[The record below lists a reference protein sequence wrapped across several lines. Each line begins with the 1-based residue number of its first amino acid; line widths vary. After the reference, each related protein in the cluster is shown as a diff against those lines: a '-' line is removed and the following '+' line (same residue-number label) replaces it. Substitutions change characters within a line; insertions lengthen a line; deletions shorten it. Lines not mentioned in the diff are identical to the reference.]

1 MKTAISLIDLF
12 KRGCHKGRSKS
23 KTFPKMSPYVYGYS
37 RGMSIIDL
45 VQTKEGMDKAL
56 DFIYRL
62 GETNRQILVVGTSRH
77 ISDLVVN
84 YSAKMG
90 TGMPFVSW
98 RWLGGTLTN
107 WDTIRKT
114 LKTLSKLK
122 ALRDDTEEFA
132 TLKKKEKLSI
142 DRKIQ
147 NLELIFGGLT
157 ILKNN
162 RPAAILVLDPTKD
175 DLAVKEAGDIPVIGL
190 ANTNENPEGINY
202 LIPSNTYSR
211 AFIDFFLEKAVES
224 YNAGQEA
231 RAKAATEAANTPR
244 VAAPQVAKAA

>member
-23 KTFPKMSPYVYGYS
+23 KTFPKMSQYIFGYS
-37 RGMSIIDL
+37 QGMSIIDL
-45 VQTKEGMDKAL
+45 VKTKDSLDKTL
-56 DFIYRL
+56 DFVYKL
-62 GETNRQILVVGTSRH
+62 GETNRQILIVGTSKH
-77 ISDLVVN
+77 ISDLVVS

-107 WDTIRKT
+107 WDTIKKT
-114 LKTLSKLK
+114 LKTLSKFK
-122 ALRDDTEEFA
+122 ALRDDKDEIA
-132 TLKKKEKLSI
+132 TLKKKERLSI
-142 DRKIQ
+142 NRKIEK
-147 NLELIFGGLT
+147 LELIFGGLVN
-157 ILKNN
+157 LKNN

-175 DLAVKEAGDIPVIGL
+175 DLAVKEAGGIPVIGL
-190 ANTNENPEGINY
+190 ANTNENPLGVDY

-211 AFIDFFLEKAVES
+211 AFVDFFLEKVVES

-231 RAKAATEAANTPR
+231 RVKAVELAAQ
-244 VAAPQVAKAA
+244 APQAAKVA

>member
-23 KTFPKMSPYVYGYS
+23 KTFPKMSQYIFGYS
-37 RGMSIIDL
+37 QGMSIIDL
-45 VQTKEGMDKAL
+45 VKTKDNLDKTL
-56 DFIYRL
+56 DFVYKL
-62 GETNRQILVVGTSRH
+62 GETNRQILIVGTSKH
-77 ISDLVVN
+77 ISDLVVS

-107 WDTIRKT
+107 WDTIKKT
-114 LKTLSKLK
+114 LKTLSKFK
-122 ALRDDTEEFA
+122 ALRDDKDEIA
-132 TLKKKEKLSI
+132 TLKKKERLSI
-142 DRKIQ
+142 NRKIEK
-147 NLELIFGGLT
+147 LELIFGGLVN
-157 ILKNN
+157 LKNN

-175 DLAVKEAGDIPVIGL
+175 DLAVKEAGGIPVIGL
-190 ANTNENPEGINY
+190 ANTNENPLGVDY

-211 AFIDFFLEKAVES
+211 AFVDFFLEKVAES

-231 RAKAATEAANTPR
+231 RVKAVELAAQ
-244 VAAPQVAKAA
+244 APQAAKVA

>member
-23 KTFPKMSPYVYGYS
+23 KTFPKMTQFIYGFS
-37 RGMSIIDL
+37 QGMSIIDL
-45 VQTKEGMDKAL
+45 VKTKDSLDKTL
-56 DFIYRL
+56 EFVYKL

-77 ISDLVVN
+77 ISDLVVS
-84 YSAKMG
+84 YSAKIG

-107 WDTIRKT
+107 WDTIKKT

-122 ALRDDTEEFA
+122 ALRDDKDEFGS
-132 TLKKKEKLSI
+132 LKKKERLSI

-147 NLELIFGGLT
+147 KLELIFGGLS

-175 DLAVKEAGDIPVIGL
+175 DLAVKEAGGIPVIGL

-211 AFIDFFLEKAVES
+211 AFVDFFLEKVASS
-224 YNAGQEA
+224 YNDGQES
-231 RAKAATEAANTPR
+231 RAKAVE
-244 VAAPQVAKAA
+244 VAPQQAAQTAKVA